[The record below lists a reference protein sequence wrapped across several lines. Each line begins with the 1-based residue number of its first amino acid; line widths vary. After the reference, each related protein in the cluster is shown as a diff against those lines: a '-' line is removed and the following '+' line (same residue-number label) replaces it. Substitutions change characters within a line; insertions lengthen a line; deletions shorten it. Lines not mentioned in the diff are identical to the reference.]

1 MDAFSPRRKNSRGE
15 VVEGMESLKRKAR
28 TCVTCVFYEVNLGIV
43 VDQED
48 GFFRK
53 SFKQKALERGN

>member
-1 MDAFSPRRKNSRGE
+1 M
-15 VVEGMESLKRKAR
+15 EGMESLKRKAR
-28 TCVTCVFYEVNLGIV
+28 TCVTCVFYQVNLGIV

-53 SFKQKALERGN
+53 SFKKKALERGN

>member
-1 MDAFSPRRKNSRGE
+1 MLFLLGGKIRGGE

-53 SFKQKALERGN
+53 SLF